1 MSLNGV
7 NASICVEYHQLNSLN
22 FDRKPENG
30 ENAADSLASLV
41 LAVSPISVNF

>member
-30 ENAADSLASLV
+30 ENAADSLV
-41 LAVSPISVNF
+41 LAVSPISINF